1 MIGTIPGGK
10 VVDKAKFFRLIG
22 YKPHPRQVEFHKSM
36 ARFKVAACGRRAGK
50 TYMTAK
56 DIEPLLMVPDKRI
69 WLVAPT
75 YILGEKEFRVIWND
89 MIVKLEFGKDPLIK
103 KSYSLRQGEMF
114 INFPWGTSIEV
125 RSADR
130 KDSLVGDGL
139 DLIVMCE
146 TAKHQRETWDRMLE
160 PAISDKRGS
169 AIFTSTPEGQNFFYE
184 LWQLGLDGGEEDY
197 QSWQYPTW
205 ENTVIFPGGFQ
216 DPEIQRMRRNMSTE
230 AFLQEIAAD
239 FTSFTGKIYKEFLE
253 RIHVSNHVY
262 NPEWPNFMCIDF
274 GFVNPF
280 AAIEFQLAP
289 DDTIH
294 VWREHYEKGL
304 TLEEHMQ
311 IMRNRDQP
319 KGYKIEMAFAD
330 AADPEGIETLTRYF
344 CPCVGDP
351 KSKDNWRQGI
361 DLVKRFLKIR
371 KTKKPGLYVDPS
383 CRNLI
388 REFNN
393 YKAVPGVKD
402 SDPREMAKKS
412 EDHALDALRYGL
424 MHIFELGYRSRLSD
438 LISPGELKE
447 GIGDS
452 GLFTNNEYLERYPTL
467 ASSGFVS
474 LDGQTF

>member
-1 MIGTIPGGK
+1 MEPVAGGQ

-22 YKPHPRQVEFHKSM
+22 YKPHPKQVEFHRSM

-56 DIEPLLMVPDKRI
+56 DIEPLLMVPDKRV

-89 MIVKLEFGKDPLIK
+89 MIVKLEFGKHPEIK
-103 KSYSLRQGEMF
+103 KSYSLRQGEMY
-114 INFPWGTSIEV
+114 IQFPWGTSIEV

-139 DLIVMCE
+139 DLVVMCE
-146 TAKHQRETWDRMLE
+146 AAKHQRETWDRMLE

-184 LWQLGLDGGEEDY
+184 LWQKGNDNIEIDFE
-197 QSWQYPTW
+197 SWQYPTW
-205 ENTVIFPGGFQ
+205 ENSVIFPGGYN
-216 DPEIQRMRRNMSTE
+216 DPEIQRMKRNMTTE
-230 AFLQEIAAD
+230 SFLQEIAAD
-239 FTSFTGKIYKEFLE
+239 FTSFTGKIYREFLE
-253 RIHVSNHVY
+253 RVHVVNQEY
-262 NPEWPNFMCIDF
+262 NPDWPNYIAFDF
-274 GFVNPF
+274 GFVNPL
-280 AAIEFQLAP
+280 AAIEFQISP

-304 TLEEHMQ
+304 TLEEHIDMLKY
-311 IMRNRDQP
+311 RDHP
-319 KGYKIEMAFAD
+319 KDYKIEMAFGD
-330 AADPEGIETLTRYF
+330 AADPEAIEKLCRFYA
-344 CPCVGDP
+344 PCVGDP

-361 DLVKRFLKIR
+361 DLVKKFLKIR
-371 KTKKPGLYVDPS
+371 KTRKPGLYVDPG

-393 YKAVPGVKD
+393 YKSVPGVKD
-402 SDPREMAKKS
+402 ADPREMAKKS

-424 MHIFELGYRSRLSD
+424 MHIFELGYRSRLAD
-438 LISPGELKE
+438 LISHDELRS
-447 GIGDS
+447 GGSDG
-452 GLFTNNEYLERYPTL
+452 GLFTNNSMLERYPALTN
-467 ASSGFVS
+467 SGFVS
-474 LDGQTF
+474 FDGQKF